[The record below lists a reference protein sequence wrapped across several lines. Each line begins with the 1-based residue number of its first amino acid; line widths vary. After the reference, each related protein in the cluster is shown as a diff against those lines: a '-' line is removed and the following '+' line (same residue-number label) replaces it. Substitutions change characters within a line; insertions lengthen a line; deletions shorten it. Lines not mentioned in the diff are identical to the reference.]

1 MRRRH
6 FTIPLLLLASMTI
19 AACGRYSSNILNPDN
34 QDSDSE
40 SSPKTNLN
48 VTNTKQDRPEIV
60 CWGDS
65 MTAGTGKSKAIIS
78 TDSVLFDASNM
89 SYPDIL
95 QKLTGIKTYNFGIPS
110 ATSEEIAILQGGLS
124 SDNSSYLKKI
134 NKDILS
140 SGKKHPGNILILE
153 IGSNGG
159 WDNYSE
165 LIAQYNAMIDHSGC
179 TDYIIIGDTDDPA
192 NSADPLV
199 YDYADNISSKTVNT
213 SWDDALEKA
222 FGQHF
227 INMRLELISRGLS
240 IAGLTETANDKE
252 AAMKGNISEQLRA
265 DWTHFNSYGYYSKA
279 VIIHE
284 KGIQLGYWK

>member
-19 AACGRYSSNILNPDN
+19 AACGRYSSQILNSEN
-34 QDSDSE
+34 QDSDST
-40 SSPKTNLN
+40 SSPKTSSNI
-48 VTNTKQDRPEIV
+48 TDIKQDIPEIV

-65 MTAGTGKSKAIIS
+65 MTAGTGKSKAVIS
-78 TDSVLFDASNM
+78 SDSKLFDASNM
-89 SYPDIL
+89 SYPDVL
-95 QKLTGIKTYNFGIPS
+95 EKLTGYKTYNFGVPG
-110 ATSEEIAILQGGLS
+110 ATSQEIAILQGGIS
-124 SDNSSYLKKI
+124 GSNSSYLKKV
-134 NKDILS
+134 NKDIVK
-140 SGKKHPGNILILE
+140 SGEKHPGNILILE

-179 TDYIIIGDTDDPA
+179 SNYIIIGDTDDPE

-199 YDYADNISSKTVNT
+199 YDYAENITSSTTET
-213 SWDDALEKA
+213 SWDETLRKA
-222 FGQHF
+222 FGDHF
-227 INMRLELISRGLS
+227 INMRLELISRGLT
-240 IAGLTETANDKE
+240 IAGLTETSSDKKG
-252 AAMKGNISEQLRA
+252 AMKGKVSKQLRA